1 MIVRP
6 DSTFPVI
13 IKPYKLDVSQFG
25 EKVRDEMSFTIT
37 NVSDKDLTPTLVS
50 WPYHELEVVELPDKI
65 EAGKSAEGHIKIRED
80 KLSESF
86 EKSFT
91 IELNDESKTRFTVP
105 VKRTVKNPNSEQ
117 KPKMTIGGEKGAK
130 GH

>member
-1 MIVRP
+1 MVVRP

-37 NVSDKDLTPTLVS
+37 NVSEQDLTPTLVS
-50 WPYHELEVVELPDKI
+50 WPPSMLEVVELPKKI
-65 EAGKSAEGHIKIRED
+65 EAGKSAEGRIKIRED

-91 IELNDESKTRFTVP
+91 FELNDESKSRFTVP
-105 VKRTVKNPNSEQ
+105 VKRKVKNPRAEQ
-117 KPKMTIGGEKGAK
+117 PPKTVGQDQGSK
-130 GH
+130 H